1 MTKRPWNRRITAVLG
16 WSYLALVIAALALL
30 WLAGDRWWVATLLT
44 FGPRWVIL
52 APLST
57 LVPLALFFHRR
68 ALAPLAAGAGL
79 VAGPLMGLCAPWRS
93 LTAGAFSVGFLVSAA
108 ISPSLGWLVDRY
120 GPRVVIEIGVGLLA
134 SGSPTLLYIMVGS
147 QGMLGYSLTSVIGA
161 IPAEIFE
168 GRQFGAIYGTLMLA
182 AIGGGALGPWVTGAF
197 YDATAARFAVRSRRQ
212 RS

>member
-1 MTKRPWNRRITAVLG
+1 
-16 WSYLALVIAALALL
+16 
-30 WLAGDRWWVATLLT
+30 
-44 FGPRWVIL
+44 
-52 APLST
+52 
-57 LVPLALFFHRR
+57 
-68 ALAPLAAGAGL
+68 
-79 VAGPLMGLCAPWRS
+79 
-93 LTAGAFSVGFLVSAA
+93 
-108 ISPSLGWLVDRY
+108 LVDRY

>member
-1 MTKRPWNRRITAVLG
+1 MRARRLPVFYG
-16 WSYLALVIAALALL
+16 WVGRGCRLRHHGARRERAHRLL
-30 WLAGDRWWVATLLT
+30 SLPSVDPRRVRW
-44 FGPRWVIL
+44 P
-52 APLST
+52 
-57 LVPLALFFHRR
+57 
-68 ALAPLAAGAGL
+68 
-79 VAGPLMGLCAPWRS
+79 RS